1 MISDHT
7 SEKYQSWCV
16 QFISCILLSN
26 LCVLVETGP
35 DGVIRYTRGG
45 SDKDGKGERVRAF
58 RD

>member
-1 MISDHT
+1 MIIA
-7 SEKYQSWCV
+7 K
-16 QFISCILLSN
+16 LLRWNKMLS
-26 LCVLVETGP
+26 VETGP